1 MMLLNIRGDKIEV
14 TDSIKNYIEEKL
26 KRLDK
31 YFENP
36 EDLKANIV
44 VRTRGVDQ
52 IIEVTIPIKKA
63 ILRAEETNKDLYAA
77 IDKVTD
83 KLERSIRKNKTKI
96 KRRKVENMDVFLDFE
111 VEEEE
116 EQKIVKRKQIN
127 NKPMSEEEAILQ
139 MDLLDHDFF
148 IFQNTETNN
157 MSVIYKRKDNSYG
170 IIEII

>member
-1 MMLLNIRGDKIEV
+1 M
-14 TDSIKNYIEEKL
+14 
-26 KRLDK
+26 DK

-44 VRTRGVDQ
+44 VRTREIDQ

-96 KRRKVENMDVFLDFE
+96 KKRRVENMDVFLDFE

>member
-1 MMLLNIRGDKIEV
+1 MMLLNIRGDKLEV

-31 YFENP
+31 YFETP

-44 VRTRGVDQ
+44 VRTRGIDQ